1 MSAKGVAMNAT
12 VRYRIAAVVL
22 VLFAAGHTFGFLSF
36 KPETPDGIAALD
48 AMTKVHFKVGGWT
61 CSYGDFYKGFG
72 LHITVYLLFSAFL
85 SWHLGTMAATNPQSI
100 GFLGWAFAA
109 VQVAGIA
116 LSWIYFFPITV
127 IFSAAAAVCVGLA
140 AWRTT

>member
-1 MSAKGVAMNAT
+1 MNAT
-12 VRYRIAAVVL
+12 VLYRIAAVIL

-36 KPETPDGIAALD
+36 KPETPEGIAALD
-48 AMTKVHFKVGGWT
+48 AMTNVHFKVGGGT
-61 CSYGDFYKGFG
+61 YSYGGFYKGFG

-85 SWHLGTMAATNPQSI
+85 SWHLGSMAATSPQSI

-109 VQVAGIA
+109 LQVAGVV
-116 LSWIYFFPITV
+116 LSWIYFFPIAV
-127 IFSAAAAVCVGLA
+127 IFSAAAAICVGLA